1 MTSATTTP
9 AKGTSR
15 RRGEGFGLIIF
26 ACVLLLTVGFFN
38 VIDGLV
44 AITRSHV
51 FLANA
56 HYVIGDLRAW
66 GWTTLI
72 LGILQILAAG
82 GLVVGN
88 QVARWCGVGFIALNA
103 IAQLFVLPGYPVWS
117 LLILAGDGFAL
128 WGLCAYGSRR
138 NIEAAT

>member
-15 RRGEGFGLIIF
+15 RGGEGFGLIIF

-38 VIDGLV
+38 LIDGIV
-44 AITRSHV
+44 AISRSHV
-51 FLANA
+51 FALNA
-56 HYVIGDLRAW
+56 HYVIGDLRTW
-66 GWTTLI
+66 GWIALI
-72 LGILQILAAG
+72 LGILQLLAAG

-88 QVARWCGVGFIALNA
+88 QWARWCGVGFIALNA
-103 IAQLFVLPGYPVWS
+103 IAQMFMIPSYPVWS
-117 LLILAGDGFAL
+117 LLIIAGDAVAL

-138 NIEAAT
+138 NLEAT